1 MPSVF
6 ISPEKTLD
14 EPQHPSKD
22 EKQTFLSILKA
33 AGAPVLGM
41 FVLKLDPK
49 YTYKRRCDE
58 DTLGIIFSWYQR
70 GSNSVLDT

>member
-6 ISPEKTLD
+6 ISPEKMLD
-14 EPQHPSKD
+14 EPEHPSKD
-22 EKQTFLSILKA
+22 EEQMFLSILKA

-49 YTYKRRCDE
+49 YTYKRRRDE
-58 DTLGIIFSWYQR
+58 VTKGIFVSWH
-70 GSNSVLDT
+70 

>member
-6 ISPEKTLD
+6 ISPEKILD

-41 FVLKLDPK
+41 FVLKLDPQ
-49 YTYKRRCDE
+49 YAYKIWRDAE
-58 DTLGIIFSWYQR
+58 TSGIFVRWH
-70 GSNSVLDT
+70 

>member
-6 ISPEKTLD
+6 ISPERILD

-33 AGAPVLGM
+33 AGAPVLGI
-41 FVLKLDPK
+41 FVLKLAPQ
-49 YTYKRRCDE
+49 YTYKRWRDE
-58 DTLGIIFSWYQR
+58 ETLGIFFSW
-70 GSNSVLDT
+70 D

>member
-6 ISPEKTLD
+6 ISLEKMLD

-22 EKQTFLSILKA
+22 EKQTFLSILKT

-41 FVLKLDPK
+41 FVLRLDPQYAYK
-49 YTYKRRCDE
+49 KRRDE
-58 DTLGIIFSWYQR
+58 DTLGIIFSWY
-70 GSNSVLDT
+70 

>member
-6 ISPEKTLD
+6 ISPEKMLD

-22 EKQTFLSILKA
+22 EKQTFLSILKT

-41 FVLKLDPK
+41 FVLRLDPQ
-49 YTYKRRCDE
+49 YAFEMRRDE
-58 DTLGIIFSWYQR
+58 ATKGIFVSWH
-70 GSNSVLDT
+70 